1 MPRAPK
7 DESKQDG
14 AKGGND
20 ATQDARLHGEM
31 LMNSLLAFLKSSN
44 AYGYELAQRMTKAGL
59 GAFDTGA
66 MYRMLRQL
74 EASGFV
80 SSTWD
85 TGESGPARRVYSLTA
100 AGEAFLKS
108 WMGMLQAYQAVIQ
121 QAMAPFGTPA
131 HKTEDESSDSKA
143 D

>member
-1 MPRAPK
+1 MQFTSRCIRLSTAPVSRNMDFTKDSGDQMPRAPK

-14 AKGGND
+14 AKDGG
-20 ATQDARLHGEM
+20 QDARLHGDM

-44 AYGYELAQRMTKAGL
+44 AYGYELAQRMSSAGL
-59 GAFDTGA
+59 GSFDTGA

-85 TGESGPARRVYSLTA
+85 TGESGPARRVYSLTG
-100 AGEAFLKS
+100 AGEAFLN
-108 WMGMLQAYQAVIQ
+108 
-121 QAMAPFGTPA
+121 
-131 HKTEDESSDSKA
+131 
-143 D
+143 